1 LRGSSFEEGVA
12 LSWLNRFK
20 RNRPKWP
27 YYDSDY
33 YKSYQPV
40 VVDSSVSWFRQ
51 DEEKLRASGSEN
63 HDDDRIDWVDE
74 FMAAIEPEPEPEPE
88 PLSLPEDSEADF
100 EEQLDRIVLENQDS
114 DDEFNAALDE
124 LIDRMHNLGY

>member
-1 LRGSSFEEGVA
+1 MSWVKRIIKKFQTGSPSE
-12 LSWLNRFK
+12 
-20 RNRPKWP
+20 WP

-33 YKSYQPV
+33 YKYSISKPNNSVGWSRSQ
-40 VVDSSVSWFRQ
+40 SS
-51 DEEKLRASGSEN
+51 L
-63 HDDDRIDWVDE
+63 IT
-74 FMAAIEPEPEPEPE
+74 EPEPE

>member
-1 LRGSSFEEGVA
+1 MRRVIRKLWFKA
-12 LSWLNRFK
+12 RFK
-20 RNRPKWP
+20 LFAHPEDEWWYKVNQNRKNVDFADLRSSDLRPSKGKFAQNTT
-27 YYDSDY
+27 DSILDDEVS
-33 YKSYQPV
+33 K
-40 VVDSSVSWFRQ
+40 VD
-51 DEEKLRASGSEN
+51 
-63 HDDDRIDWVDE
+63 
-74 FMAAIEPEPEPEPE
+74 PEPE

>member
-1 LRGSSFEEGVA
+1 M
-12 LSWLNRFK
+12 SWLNRFK

-40 VVDSSVSWFRQ
+40 VVDSNVSWFRQ
-51 DEEKLRASGSEN
+51 DEEKLRASEPES
-63 HDDDRIDWVDE
+63 HDDRIVWVDE
-74 FMAAIEPEPEPEPE
+74 FMAAIEPEPEPG
-88 PLSLPEDSEADF
+88 PLSLPEDSDIDF

-114 DDEFNAALDE
+114 DEEEFNAALDE